1 MKYDFETPIA
11 RRDWGSIKWNNMYR
25 LNPDITEAAVPLTT
39 ADMEFRNAPEIIDG
53 LIRFLERM
61 PLLGYTEPTEDY
73 FASVMDWMSRR
84 HRYHVSKEWIVPTA
98 GVIPALFVAVRAFTE
113 KNDGILIMPPVYRPF
128 FSAVKYSGRVIAEN
142 PLIYDNGH
150 YHINFDQLEELAG
163 KPQNKMLLFCS
174 PHNPAGRVWTKDEL
188 ERVADICL
196 RNDLL
201 LVSDEIH
208 HDLIMNGYYHEV
220 FPTISDE
227 IADRCIVCTAPSK
240 TFNLAGLCTS
250 NIIIANRELRNR
262 FKREIAST
270 KPDMINILGY
280 EACRLAYSGGEA
292 WLEELLAVIN
302 ENQIMTNTCFSERF
316 PRIKAP
322 LIEGTYLQWLDFR
335 ALGMDPV
342 RLQDFLIYKAEVVME
357 DGSIFGK
364 EGAGYERLNL
374 AAPKRVLREHLDRL
388 ITKLEEECSGQGREL
403 CI

>member
-1 MKYDFETPIA
+1 MKYDFETPIV
-11 RRDWGSIKWNNMYR
+11 RRNWGSIKWNNMYR

-39 ADMEFRNAPEIIDG
+39 ADMEFQNAPEIIDG
-53 LIRFLERM
+53 LICFLERM
-61 PLLGYTEPTEDY
+61 PLLGYAEPTEDY

-84 HRYHVSKEWIVPTA
+84 HQYKVNKEWIVPTA
-98 GVIPALFVAVRAFTE
+98 GVVPALFVSVRAFTE
-113 KNDGILIMPPVYRPF
+113 KNEGVIIMPPVYGPF
-128 FSAVKYSGRVIAEN
+128 FSAVKYSGREIVEN
-142 PLIYDNGH
+142 PLICNNG
-150 YHINFDQLEELAG
+150 YYRINFDQLEELAR

-174 PHNPAGRVWTKDEL
+174 PHNPAGRVWMKDEL

-208 HDLIMNGYYHEV
+208 HDLIMSGYYHTV
-220 FPTISDE
+220 FSTISGE

-262 FKREIAST
+262 FKRETAST

-280 EACRLAYSGGEA
+280 EACRLAYSGGGT
-292 WLEELLAVIN
+292 WLEELLTVIN
-302 ENQIMTNTCFSERF
+302 ENQRMTNTFFLERF

-335 ALGMDPV
+335 SLEMDPAQ
-342 RLQDFLIYKAEVVME
+342 LQDFLIYKAEVVME

-374 AAPKRVLREHLDRL
+374 AAPKQILKDHLDRL
-388 ITKLEEECSGQGREL
+388 IVKLEEEKCAGSDVP
-403 CI
+403 